1 MVSRILRE
9 TKKIVELIFFLGRF
23 NTLRKKLR
31 YPWILQ
37 TTAMMFLWS
46 FNSIWAFFRV
56 MTHLWEKCIFKAI
69 KSVVWFH
76 SRVKLAHVKNGSK
89 ELWKDFHANPVIN
102 PAEFLIRPCHF
113 YKFPHRSNSV
123 GQKVSRGGKGV
134 EITSRKRNIK
144 RK

>member
-1 MVSRILRE
+1 
-9 TKKIVELIFFLGRF
+9 
-23 NTLRKKLR
+23 
-31 YPWILQ
+31 
-37 TTAMMFLWS
+37 
-46 FNSIWAFFRV
+46 

-69 KSVVWFH
+69 KSVVWFP

-144 RK
+144 RKWFVWDLVFFLLCFSLLSRDCVSKFLRAQKNNNLTLRRTKSALIKLWNSTPFLCY